1 MLNILDAPLAL
12 SYAEICMSTRDLP
25 SSGVGCFSMV
35 MLLIVLLFIVG
46 GVVSSQDGRNGADS
60 RFAWVSNTPLSQQPT
75 LIALITP
82 TATSAAA
89 TPTLHPSATASHTPA
104 PTATAAATATATAA
118 ATATPTMTRASH
130 HAPVTTKTGMVQAD
144 AELYQNTPT
153 PTPTV
158 LPLPTPF
165 GVYSYTVK
173 VPILMYHYIS
183 VPPED
188 ADIYRK
194 DLSVT
199 PDNFRAQMAYLHE
212 NGFTTID
219 FYELSLAIT
228 GKILLPEKPVLLTL
242 DDGYRDNYENAFPI
256 LLEFGHKATFFIVSE
271 FIDNGYENYLTWEMV
286 HEMAAAGMRFESHSR
301 THPDLRN
308 QPRDYL
314 IWQILGSQQ
323 TIAHHIGYT
332 PRYFAYPAGR
342 YDEETIQIL
351 QDLHFWGAVTTAG
364 GKWHSFDNRYT
375 WPRLRM
381 RYTTRLAEFAD
392 FVAPGDVRHGLPPER

>member
-1 MLNILDAPLAL
+1 MLNILDAQQVV
-12 SYAEICMSTRDLP
+12 SYAESRMSTRDLP
-25 SSGVGCFSMV
+25 SSGAGCYSMV

-46 GVVSSQDGRNGADS
+46 GVISSQDGRNSANS
-60 RFAWVSNTPLSQQPT
+60 RFAQVNNTLLLQQPT
-75 LIALITP
+75 AIALITP
-82 TATSAAA
+82 TPATVAA
-89 TPTLHPSATASHTPA
+89 TPTLSPSATASHTPTPA
-104 PTATAAATATATAA
+104 VTATASATPSATAS
-118 ATATPTMTRASH
+118 MTRAFH
-130 HAPVTTKTGMVQAD
+130 HVPVTTKTGMAQPD
-144 AELYQNTPT
+144 AELPQNTLT

-219 FYELSLAIT
+219 FYELSLAIA

-332 PRYFAYPAGR
+332 PRYFAYPAGW
-342 YDEETIQIL
+342 YDEETIQVL

-364 GKWHSFDNRYT
+364 GKWHSFENRFT
-375 WPRLRM
+375 WPRLRI